1 MFTANPRRI
10 MEAIEADAFDHEA
23 YRAFT
28 TENVALPENGTCTE
42 AVCEKILSL
51 AQANT

>member
-1 MFTANPRRI
+1 

-23 YRAFT
+23 YRSFT
-28 TENVALPENGTCTE
+28 AKNVVLPAEGTCTE

-51 AQANT
+51 AQANA